1 MWIPGDLNCLFAPN
15 ICSVGVV
22 IGDSGAVS
30 KGQKGCDVIQETGSA
45 AGKLLLLPVLHS
57 LVLAAPCSAVI
68 SAQ

>member
-1 MWIPGDLNCLFAPN
+1 M
-15 ICSVGVV
+15 GVV

-30 KGQKGCDVIQETGSA
+30 KGQEGCDVIQETGSA